1 MHGSELAPPLG
12 RWAEPS
18 ELGSAVVFLASNASN
33 FGQVIYIDVAV
44 RLHPF
49 RAKPV
54 QTESVFRSIFL
65 V

>member
-1 MHGSELAPPLG
+1 MHGSELAPPLE

-18 ELGSAVVFLASNASN
+18 ELGSAVVFLASN

-49 RAKPV
+49 RVNP
-54 QTESVFRSIFL
+54 FRLNRFSGPSFL